1 MGTMRALNKLLFAL
15 VLTLPVGTAWAQTS
29 SISPYSRF
37 GPGEVQ
43 FYGLGQNQQM
53 GGLLAPMID
62 SLHVNPSNPASYA
75 HLRLTAF
82 EFGAIHSFTQFATSN
97 ITETNSSTY
106 LSHIAIGL
114 PLGEKFGAGFTL
126 YPYTTLGYN
135 LRSKE
140 EVDDIGGVNY
150 YYTGSGGVNLFTSG
164 VSYMPIKGLSIGV
177 NLNYVF
183 GRQDRSSSIEFDST
197 GYYNTRELSTL
208 RVSNFFLSYGLQYKA
223 NLGNEKYL
231 TIGATLG
238 PEAEL
243 SVESDYLSYS
253 YTGTILN
260 NISIK
265 DTLISQNE
273 VLGSIAYPT
282 EGSVGVGFGKNN
294 AWFVGADYQFKNWS
308 EYNKYGIGD
317 TLNNSYRFAVGGYW
331 VPNWSSVG
339 NYWARVQYR
348 AGFYYGATNLKLR
361 GQVINDAGMTFGL
374 AIPFLNK
381 SLSTLNFGVQLGQ
394 KGTLEND
401 LIRERYSR
409 FTIGLSLNDKWFT
422 KRKID

>member
-1 MGTMRALNKLLFAL
+1 MRALYKTFLGLAFML
-15 VLTLPVGTAWAQTS
+15 SFGSLEAQTS

-53 GGLLAPMID
+53 GGLLTPMVD
-62 SLHVNPSNPASYA
+62 SLHVNPSNPASYSF
-75 HLRLTAF
+75 LKLTAF
-82 EFGAIHSFTQFATSN
+82 EFGAVHGINQFATADISEN
-97 ITETNSSTY
+97 NSSTY
-106 LSHIAIGL
+106 LNHIAVGL
-114 PLGEKFGAGFTL
+114 PLGDKFGAGFTI

-135 LRSKE
+135 LRASE
-140 EVDDIGGVNY
+140 EVDDVGGVNY
-150 YYTGSGGVNLFTSG
+150 FYTGSGGINIFTAG
-164 VSYMPIKGLSIGV
+164 VSYMPIKGLSVGV
-177 NLNYVF
+177 NLNYLF

-208 RVSNFFLSYGLQYKA
+208 RVSNFFLSYGVQYKA
-223 NLGNEKYL
+223 DFSNGKYL
-231 TIGATLG
+231 TLGATLG

-243 SVESDYLSYS
+243 GVESDYLSYS
-253 YTGTILN
+253 YSGTILG

-265 DTLISQNE
+265 DTLATSNE
-273 VLGSIAYPT
+273 EVGSIAYPT
-282 EGSVGVGFGKNN
+282 EGSFGIGYGKNN
-294 AWFVGADYQFKNWS
+294 HWFIGADYQYKNWS
-308 EYNKYGIGD
+308 NYNKFGIGD

-331 VPNWSSVG
+331 VPDWSSVG

-348 AGFYYGATNLKLR
+348 AGFYYGATNLELR
-361 GQVINDAGMTFGL
+361 GQTINDAGMTFGV

-381 SLSTLNFGVQLGQ
+381 SLSSLNFGVQLGQ

-401 LIRERYSR
+401 LIRERYAR
-409 FTIGLSLNDKWFT
+409 FTIGLSLNDKWFA